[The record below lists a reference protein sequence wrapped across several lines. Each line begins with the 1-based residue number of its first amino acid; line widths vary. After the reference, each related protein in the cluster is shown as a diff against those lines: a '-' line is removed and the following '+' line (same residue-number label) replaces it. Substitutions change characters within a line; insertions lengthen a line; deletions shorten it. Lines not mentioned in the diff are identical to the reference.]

1 MRIQPT
7 IFSWAL
13 LRAGA
18 VATGMFAAT
27 LLIAAATLAADGR
40 ADRPRPQAPPP
51 PIAED
56 RFYALGDAA
65 KESFDEGKIDD
76 ARKFA
81 QELLTAVPHFKG
93 NWNYGNALQDS
104 HLVLG
109 RIAVRENR
117 IEEAKRHLYES
128 AKSAGSVSRMRL
140 PSNRKQGP
148 YDGRAANIRHSPRL
162 PMDIEG
168 WEKLLPS
175 CGGGKDSGTPRNP
188 ECCA

>member
-1 MRIQPT
+1 MRVPTT
-7 IFSWAL
+7 IFCLGL
-13 LRAGA
+13 L
-18 VATGMFAAT
+18 FAAE
-27 LLIAAATLAADGR
+27 AFAADQR
-40 ADRPRPQAPPP
+40 ADQPRPQAPPP
-51 PIAED
+51 KISED

-128 AKSAGSVSRMRL
+128 AKSAGSPQMNTFGPDMSLAKDLVERGERQAVL
-140 PSNRKQGP
+140 DHFDRCRKFWKMH
-148 YDGRAANIRHSPRL
+148 DGRLDKWAGQVQA
-162 PMDIEG
+162 
-168 WEKLLPS
+168 
-175 CGGGKDSGTPRNP
+175 GKIPNFGFEFD
-188 ECCA
+188 